1 MHITNW
7 ISAALVAAIAAG
19 AAHKAAAGGTA
30 MEQFRSFTNGLQS
43 LSAGFEQRV
52 YGDSGRLEETSSG
65 TVKLQAPDLLHWQ
78 YREPFPQLIVADGER
93 VWVHDRELDQITVRE
108 QRPASAETPLVVLT
122 DPDRLEQQFK
132 VDAAGVEDGLAWLE
146 LRPRDERSDF
156 RQVRVGMREGSLQR
170 MVLEDKLGQVTEI
183 EFTNVRRN
191 PELDAGVFEFE
202 PPDGVDVLQ
211 G

>member
-1 MHITNW
+1 MNITNW
-7 ISAALVAAIAAG
+7 ISAALVAAVAAG

-30 MEQFRSFTNGLQS
+30 MEQFRIFTNGLQS

-65 TVKLQAPDLLHWQ
+65 TVQLKAPDLLRWE
-78 YREPFPQLIVADGER
+78 YREPFPQLIVADGDQ
-93 VWVHDRELDQITVRE
+93 VWIHDRELDQITVRE
-108 QRPASAETPLVVLT
+108 QRPASTETPLAVLT

-132 VDAAGVEDGLAWLE
+132 VDAGGVAEGLAWLE

-156 RQVRVGMREGSLQR
+156 RRVRIGMREGGLQR
-170 MVLEDKLGQVTEI
+170 MVLEDTLGQVTVI
-183 EFTNVRRN
+183 EFTDVRRN
-191 PELDAGVFEFE
+191 PELDAGVFQFE